1 MIYIFFKRK
10 TFIVFIIL
18 FLLINS
24 CGVKRASIGAD
35 NELVVI
41 ASLKDRKSTEVILQ
55 YIFDDTVFTP
65 QPEPVY
71 KIKFIEPKNFEDL
84 KQQTSLIVSSFGN
97 DLKNSGTKLV
107 RQLLGEK
114 KFIDTISGNNQFI
127 ISKDQFAKNQLFMI
141 VNSPNESSILESLNG
156 KENWIKGLFEEKYNS
171 RQKSFL
177 FSDARQTEL
186 EQRLLGTYFWSI
198 KIPWGWNII
207 KEVPDSNFIWLG
219 KELPYQWISVQW
231 EYLNNTL
238 DSSTVNNMVYTFPKI
253 NYKNIQFNSYKFSL
267 VQGINDTW
275 FDWEASGI
283 WESIQEAKGGPFKL
297 FIKIDNLNKRIFLI
311 NFLIH
316 YPGKNKSNYIRQ
328 MELIASTINFE
339 NIK

>member
-1 MIYIFFKRK
+1 MIYIFLKREN
-10 TFIVFIIL
+10 FIVFIIL

-24 CGVKRASIGAD
+24 CGIKRTSIGAD
-35 NELVVI
+35 NELIVI
-41 ASLKDRKSTEVILQ
+41 ASLKDRKSTQAILQ
-55 YIFDDTVFTP
+55 NIFDDTIFTP
-65 QPEPVY
+65 QPEPIY
-71 KIKFIEPKNFEDL
+71 KIKFVDPEKFRDL
-84 KQQTSLIVSSFGN
+84 KQQTNLIVSSIGD
-97 DLKNSGTKLV
+97 DLKNPGTKLV
-107 RQLLGEK
+107 KQLLGEK
-114 KFIDTISGNNQFI
+114 KFIETITGNNQLI
-127 ISKDQFAKNQLFMI
+127 ISKDQFAVNQLFMI
-141 VNSPNESSILESLNG
+141 VNSPNESSILESLRG
-156 KENWIKGLFEEKYNS
+156 KKNWIKDLFEEKYNS

-186 EQRLLGTYFWSI
+186 EQRLSSTYFWSI

-231 EYLNNTL
+231 EYLDNTL
-238 DSSTVNNMVYTFPKI
+238 DSSTVKNMIYTFPKI

-267 VQGINDTW
+267 DQGINDTW
-275 FDWEASGI
+275 YHWEASGI

-297 FIKIDNLNKRIFLI
+297 FIKIDDLNNRIFLI

-328 MELIASTINFE
+328 MELIASTINFDD
-339 NIK
+339 IK